1 MLIGEVAERTGVSTK
16 ALRFYERQG
25 LLPTPDR
32 TSGGYRDF
40 DASAVARVAFIKEA
54 QTAGLTLAQIGEV
67 LAIRDRGEPPCGH
80 VATLVDERLAEIE
93 RRLTELRQ
101 VRAQL
106 RTIADRAAGYD
117 PEDCEGYCGL
127 IATA

>member
-67 LAIRDRGEPPCGH
+67 LAIRDHGEPPCGH